1 VAVSA
6 EQVVFDKV
14 KTRFS
19 KSDEDHRMV
28 DKDADLIFDDGAR
41 HLIVRG
47 EYRPLDISYES
58 VQKVVFDLSTHMR
71 GGGMSQ
77 VVGGMVGAAMA
88 AEHVQD
94 YWCYFEYQDKDGT
107 AKKYLLE
114 IDKEHSAQVI
124 DKMKSLF
131 GERVLMADFEQ
142 YPDLDKHTLKD
153 LDSKHDFD
161 KEKKERPMPAVRPG
175 KALVV
180 VVCPS
185 LAARYSGKGI
195 QFKVHAND
203 RVIAVNKWGTYSYA
217 YLPPGEYVI
226 ASQSEN
232 ARGGRVTLEAG
243 KEYYFFQDTFMGTWK
258 AKTGLS
264 RHSKELVLYELEGV
278 YYSDWKRTSPG
289 DPQNAAAVRE

>member
-1 VAVSA
+1 VAISA
-6 EQVVFDKV
+6 EQVTFDKV
-14 KTRFS
+14 KTRFA

-28 DKDADLIFDDGAR
+28 DKDADLVFDDSAR

-47 EYRPLDISYES
+47 EYRPLDIPYES
-58 VQKVVFDLSTHMR
+58 VQKIVFDVSTHMR

-107 AKKYLLE
+107 VKKYLLE
-114 IDKEHSAQVI
+114 IDKDHSAQII
-124 DKMKSLF
+124 DKMKTLF

-142 YPDLDKHTLKD
+142 YPDIDKHTLKD

-161 KEKKERPMPAVRPG
+161 KEKNQRPMPAVRPD

-217 YLPPGEYVI
+217 YLPAGEYVI

-232 ARGGRVTLEAG
+232 ARGGSVKLEPG